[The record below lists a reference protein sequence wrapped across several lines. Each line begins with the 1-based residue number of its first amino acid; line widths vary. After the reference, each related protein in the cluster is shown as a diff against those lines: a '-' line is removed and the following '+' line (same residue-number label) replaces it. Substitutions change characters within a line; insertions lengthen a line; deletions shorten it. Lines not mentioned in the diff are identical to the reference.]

1 MSTSP
6 SGRPPAPVPEGA
18 PEYVTGYRDLCLTG
32 SGTSSVVYRAVQD
45 AYDRVV
51 ALKVLTAGA
60 DETAQQRFLQEVR
73 LTARLTGHPHV
84 VTVLDTG
91 MTWSGRPY
99 LATEFFQEGTLADRL
114 RRDGALSPAETA
126 RIGAKIAEAL
136 AAAHAAGITH
146 RDVKPSNILISV
158 FDEPALA
165 DFGVSA
171 LRSAGASGHPHGFTP
186 LHAAPEVLAGA
197 EPDAAA
203 DVYALGSTLYEMLAG
218 HPAFDAPDGDL
229 AVLTAMVTSREPPP
243 LPGEP
248 ESAVAGPI
256 RRAMAKRPEQRWPSA
271 ADFAEALRVVAVDP
285 QGSSAPSEEAG
296 RIGAPGRGPLDGATD
311 LTDTVVSSLVAGGTT
326 AEPAEPADAPGSA
339 APAPTGP
346 ALVTGP
352 QDHASRPLWERPTA
366 ASPLFGYP
374 AGERRLSMT
383 MLRADR
389 ALAESEAPDER
400 PARGRWRL
408 ALTITGAT
416 VLGAAV
422 ALTLTGLR
430 GRPAPVVAGPTIP
443 PTSSAPPASSV
454 EPSVLDASRPTNV
467 IVTPEA
473 DKTKVRLDWH
483 IAPGNDHAL
492 AVQIQAALG
501 GSPPQTVMMPART
514 FSYEVSGLDP
524 SVPGY
529 CFTVGAVVAWGS
541 PSQVSWSQPRCTPG
555 AKVVTPTPDPSG
567 S

>member
-171 LRSAGASGHPHGFTP
+171 LRSAVEPRHPHGFTP

-229 AVLTAMVTSREPPP
+229 AVLTAMVTSQEPPR

-256 RRAMAKRPEQRWPSA
+256 RRAMAKRPEHRWPSA
-271 ADFAEALRVVAVDP
+271 ADFAEALRAVAVDP
-285 QGSSAPSEEAG
+285 QSSSAPSDEAD
-296 RIGAPGRGPLDGATD
+296 RIGAPGRGPVDGAVD

-326 AEPAEPADAPGSA
+326 ADPANPADARGSA

-366 ASPLFGYP
+366 ASPLFGNP
-374 AGERRLSMT
+374 PGDRRLSMT

-408 ALTITGAT
+408 ALTIAGAT

-454 EPSVLDASRPTNV
+454 EPSVMDASRPTNV

-501 GSPPQTVMMPART
+501 GSPPQTLMMPART
-514 FSYEVSGLDP
+514 FSYEVTGLDP

>member
-1 MSTSP
+1 MSSSSP
-6 SGRPPAPVPEGA
+6 IGRPSAPAPEGA
-18 PEYVTGYRDLCLTG
+18 PEFVTGYRDLCLTG
-32 SGTSSVVYRAVQD
+32 RGTSSVVYRAVQD

-51 ALKVLTAGA
+51 ALKVLTSGA

-84 VTVLDTG
+84 VTVLDAG

-171 LRSAGASGHPHGFTP
+171 LRSAVEPGHPHGFTP

-203 DVYALGSTLYEMLAG
+203 DIYALGSTLYEMLAG
-218 HPAFDAPDGDL
+218 RPAFDAPDGDL
-229 AVLTAMVTSREPPP
+229 AVLTAMVTGREPPP

-256 RRAMAKRPEQRWPSA
+256 RRAMAKRPEHRWTSA
-271 ADFAEALRVVAVDP
+271 ADFAEALRVVAIDSHGQSVLSD
-285 QGSSAPSEEAG
+285 EAD
-296 RIGAPGRGPLDGATD
+296 RIAAAGRGPVDGATG
-311 LTDTVVSSLVAGGTT
+311 LSDTVVSPLVPGRIT
-326 AEPAEPADAPGSA
+326 AAPADGPGSA
-339 APAPTGP
+339 PPTANGP
-346 ALVTGP
+346 ALVTSP

-366 ASPLFGYP
+366 ASPLFGNRV
-374 AGERRLSMT
+374 GDRRLSMT

-389 ALAESEAPDER
+389 ALTESEAPDER

-408 ALTITGAT
+408 ALTIAAAT

-430 GRPAPVVAGPTIP
+430 GRPAPVVAASTIP

-501 GSPPQTVMMPART
+501 GSQPQTVMMPART

-524 SVPGY
+524 SVSGY

-555 AKVVTPTPDPSG
+555 AQVVTPTPDPSG